1 VVFVD
6 TSALYALLDRDD
18 AHHQEA
24 AHTFAHLLRRRV
36 RLHTHAY
43 VVVESLALVQGRL
56 GMEAARVLVHDLLG
70 VVRVAPVDEGLHRAA
85 LTATLASGRREVSL
99 VDWTSFLYMRQ
110 REIQM
115 AFAYDNLFWEQG
127 FKPVQAEDHG

>member
-18 AHHQEA
+18 AHHREA
-24 AHTFAHLLRRRV
+24 AQVFAGLLRRRV
-36 RLHTHAY
+36 PLHTHAY

-56 GMEAARVLVHDLLG
+56 GMEAARALVHDLLG

>member
-1 VVFVD
+1 
-6 TSALYALLDRDD
+6 
-18 AHHQEA
+18 
-24 AHTFAHLLRRRV
+24 
-36 RLHTHAY
+36 
-43 VVVESLALVQGRL
+43 
-56 GMEAARVLVHDLLG
+56 MEAARVLVHDLLG